1 MKALVR
7 ILGLAA
13 VAGLAAACEPLD
25 IDFDGGGGG
34 GGGGAF
40 SSGFVFVR
48 NGTGG
53 RNVYAVDDDGNANS
67 PLRLTTEGGA
77 YEPTVSRSGLL
88 VAFVYRSG
96 STSEIRTVP
105 TTGTGRAST
114 VVSSTS
120 ASCPR
125 CSNFRYPTI
134 SPTGETIVFTLTSNN
149 TPALARVNID
159 GTGFRIL
166 VTGNYASYG
175 AASFYPNGSSVL
187 MAAGFGAN
195 QLSTL
200 LNVNVNTGAAN
211 VITSSLGNTGAV
223 SVVSRA
229 VVSPDGSRVAFD
241 GQTNNGSQIFVGQL
255 GSQNLS
261 SVTQLTQHT
270 GERGVMD
277 TWPSWRG
284 NTEVTFL
291 SNSGGNDN
299 IYRISTATTGAG
311 TLLVPGALEPSY
323 GGT

>member
-25 IDFDGGGGG
+25 IDFGGGGG

-53 RNVYAVDDDGNANS
+53 RNVYAVDEDGDANS

-77 YEPTVSRSGLL
+77 YEPTVSRSGL
-88 VAFVYRSG
+88 VAVFVYRAG
-96 STSEIRTVP
+96 STWEIRRVP
-105 TTGTGRAST
+105 TTGTGQAST
-114 VVSSTS
+114 VFSNTS
-120 ASCPR
+120 ASCSN
-125 CSNFRYPTI
+125 CANFRYPTI
-134 SPTGETIVFTLTSNN
+134 SPTGETIVFTLTKNN
-149 TPALARVNID
+149 TSSLAKVNID
-159 GTGFRIL
+159 GTGFQL
-166 VTGNYASYG
+166 FASGTYSYG
-175 AASFYPNGSSVL
+175 AASFYPDGRSVL
-187 MAAGFGAN
+187 VAAGFGAN

-200 LNVNVNTGAAN
+200 LNVNVTTGASN

-261 SVTQLTQHT
+261 GVTQLTKHT
-270 GERGVMD
+270 GEFGVMD

-299 IYRISTATTGAG
+299 IYRISTATPGTG